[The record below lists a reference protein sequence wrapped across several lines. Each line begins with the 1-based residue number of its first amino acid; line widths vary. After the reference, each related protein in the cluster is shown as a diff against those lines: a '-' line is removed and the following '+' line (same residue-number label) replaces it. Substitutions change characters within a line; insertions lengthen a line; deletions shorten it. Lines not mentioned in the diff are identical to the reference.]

1 MARRL
6 WAQCLHASASG
17 FECSDREQTSSPL
30 QMGAAP
36 VPELRQIRI
45 RPRRLGLAGNLSLRL
60 SWASVTELPLAA
72 SYLVC
77 LSAQ

>member
-17 FECSDREQTSSPL
+17 CECSDREQTSAPL

-45 RPRRLGLAGNLSLRL
+45 RPRRLGLAGSLRF
-60 SWASVTELPLAA
+60 SWASVTVLPLAA
-72 SYLVC
+72 SYL
-77 LSAQ
+77 A